1 MGERSWL
8 RVLERLVATRA
19 GLADGSRAQK
29 LADSFIED
37 VTEEIYFRFLKPL
50 RLQTIRIMLAASLV

>member
-1 MGERSWL
+1 M
-8 RVLERLVATRA
+8 
-19 GLADGSRAQK
+19 ADGSRAQK

-37 VTEEIYFRFLKPL
+37 VTEEIYFRYLKVL